1 MSSRKPSTRKTR
13 SQDAKASPSTPS
25 TIKIKVPAPGS
36 ARRPSTPA
44 PSPAPRGQSTLALD
58 STSRLPSTGLPP
70 LSTLPKLGLDDYE
83 QPFYPGLE
91 NYPWPSDLIFDTV
104 ELQEAAPFAM
114 DKATAKSFYF
124 LLHPAIGHLVPFIR
138 RQIHVE
144 ANSKAVQRALFSKA
158 LPIFET
164 YYVNHQRT
172 GRSQLLGGVVHRLCE
187 LAAPLGGSLAPRV
200 RSLLQPGRFDK
211 PAKVPINFDLPIY
224 GATPPHR
231 LHFETY
237 PYSPEERAAIAPFC
251 FQPFIRIFSILRKPN
266 VVTPE
271 RESVLLPH
279 IACAMEFFTNWVK
292 DHSTGTPFPPMQQRL
307 FVSLRLAIQNLT
319 QDRQTKRWLKTIP
332 DVGKEPFPN
341 SAFSL
346 ARTTYRPR
354 PFGSAGLSNVHPLYN
369 TESSER
375 CINFE
380 QLIKLPPFVP
390 PIETLAT
397 LESSP
402 PARPIKEKAAVEKT
416 PPTRF
421 SRKPSSFAETRPSSA
436 PAPASVPTTPTPV
449 PATPVAETPA
459 TPALFLPPPEELFSS
474 GSNDEGKGKATFKTG
489 PPKRKRVEDGDQN
502 ADPPRSLEPAGG
514 KSTAPKG
521 APVSSP
527 ERPSKWPRHTMEVVI
542 PRDSALHTHAT
553 RSSTA
558 APDSEPNSSPSPSPG
573 PRTRART
580 KIASNKTLKG
590 SKLKKKKSSK
600 RRSTSPGFD
609 TNFPPPVRPHRGEQ
623 RGKLTTKTAREP
635 PPNSYTNVV
644 DAIRRGMSSL
654 LELPCLS
661 CICFNKDCKARTTGQ
676 RCESCKYSM
685 CSHTL
690 TAEDIHKRV
699 QALSEYTVF
708 SNNNLMSAMQTVKRE
723 SEDLLLLQAQVSRQ
737 TARLRA
743 ASNYFAMLIR
753 AMIQFYGRDNFAFL
767 WKVPE
772 RHREFFMNY
781 ILHNTA
787 LLKEGHEFSADEKA
801 AVKNRFG
808 YVEEPWSEE
817 FEQGFIEELNSY
829 TAFEPNPTDPLF
841 VGPFSAEWASGDHL
855 TLSVVE
861 DGRSSLVREPRT
873 PTPPPVASGSGSKQ

>member
-70 LSTLPKLGLDDYE
+70 LSTLPKLGLDDYK

-459 TPALFLPPPEELFSS
+459 LFSSPPEKIFSS
-474 GSNDEGKGKATFKTG
+474 GSEDEVFPFKAT
-489 PPKRKRVEDGDQN
+489 VE
-502 ADPPRSLEPAGG
+502 E
-514 KSTAPKG
+514 
-521 APVSSP
+521 
-527 ERPSKWPRHTMEVVI
+527 ME
-542 PRDSALHTHAT
+542 
-553 RSSTA
+553 
-558 APDSEPNSSPSPSPG
+558 
-573 PRTRART
+573 
-580 KIASNKTLKG
+580 
-590 SKLKKKKSSK
+590 
-600 RRSTSPGFD
+600 
-609 TNFPPPVRPHRGEQ
+609 
-623 RGKLTTKTAREP
+623 
-635 PPNSYTNVV
+635 
-644 DAIRRGMSSL
+644 
-654 LELPCLS
+654 
-661 CICFNKDCKARTTGQ
+661 GQ
-676 RCESCKYSM
+676 
-685 CSHTL
+685 
-690 TAEDIHKRV
+690 EDIV
-699 QALSEYTVF
+699 PGSPLDFDVE
-708 SNNNLMSAMQTVKRE
+708 MP
-723 SEDLLLLQAQVSRQ
+723 
-737 TARLRA
+737 
-743 ASNYFAMLIR
+743 
-753 AMIQFYGRDNFAFL
+753 AF
-767 WKVPE
+767 
-772 RHREFFMNY
+772 
-781 ILHNTA
+781 
-787 LLKEGHEFSADEKA
+787 D
-801 AVKNRFG
+801 
-808 YVEEPWSEE
+808 
-817 FEQGFIEELNSY
+817 EELNIPS
-829 TAFEPNPTDPLF
+829 PP
-841 VGPFSAEWASGDHL
+841 
-855 TLSVVE
+855 
-861 DGRSSLVREPRT
+861 T
-873 PTPPPVASGSGSKQ
+873 PTPK

>member
-1 MSSRKPSTRKTR
+1 MPPRNSSTRKTR
-13 SQDAKASPSTPS
+13 SQDAKASPSTPL
-25 TIKIKVPAPGS
+25 TIKIKVPA
-36 ARRPSTPA
+36 PA
-44 PSPAPRGQSTLALD
+44 PSPAPRGQSTFAPD
-58 STSRLPSTGLPP
+58 STSRLPSAGLPP
-70 LSTLPKLGLDDYE
+70 LSALPKLGLVDYK
-83 QPFYPGLE
+83 QLFYPGLE

-114 DKATAKSFYF
+114 DKATAESFYF

-164 YYVNHQRT
+164 YYANHECT

-187 LAAPLGGSLAPRV
+187 LATPLGGSLAPCV

-224 GATPPHR
+224 GATPPHH

-237 PYSPEERAAIAPFC
+237 PYSPDERAAIAPFC

-266 VVTPE
+266 IVTPE
-271 RESVLLPH
+271 REAVLLPH
-279 IACAMEFFTNWVK
+279 MACAMEFFTNWIK
-292 DHSTGTPFPPMQQRL
+292 DRSVNTPFPSMQQHL
-307 FVSLRLAIQNLT
+307 FVSLRLAIRNLT
-319 QDRQTKRWLKTIP
+319 QDRQTKCWLNTIP

-354 PFGSAGLSNVHPLYN
+354 PFGSTGLSNVHPLYN

-380 QLIKLPPFVP
+380 QLIKLPPYVP
-390 PIETLAT
+390 PIEPLAP

-402 PARPIKEKAAVEKT
+402 PTHPIKEKAAVEKT
-416 PPTRF
+416 PLARF
-421 SRKPSSFAETRPSSA
+421 LRKPRSFSETRSNSA

-449 PATPVAETPA
+449 PAIPVAETLA
-459 TPALFLPPPEELFSS
+459 TPALFLPPPKELFSS
-474 GSNDEGKGKATFKTG
+474 GSNDEQFPFKATVEEMRAQAAIPPENPIDIDIQMPGPDKELETPPSPTPMSKGKGKATFKT
-489 PPKRKRVEDGDQN
+489 PKRKRVEDGDQN
-502 ADPPRSLEPAGG
+502 ADPPRSLERAGG
-514 KSTAPKG
+514 KSTAPK
-521 APVSSP
+521 
-527 ERPSKWPRHTMEVVI
+527 RPSKWPHHTMEVVI

-558 APDSEPNSSPSPSPG
+558 AADSEPNSSPSPSLSPSPG

-590 SKLKKKKSSK
+590 SKQKKKRSSK

-609 TNFPPPVRPHRGEQ
+609 ANFPPPVRPHRGEQ
-623 RGKLTTKTAREP
+623 KGKLTTKTTREP

-644 DAIRRGMSSL
+644 DAIRRGTSSL

-676 RCESCKYSM
+676 QCESCKYSV

-723 SEDLLLLQAQVSRQ
+723 LEDLLLLQAQ
-737 TARLRA
+737 
-743 ASNYFAMLIR
+743 
-753 AMIQFYGRDNFAFL
+753 
-767 WKVPE
+767 
-772 RHREFFMNY
+772 
-781 ILHNTA
+781 
-787 LLKEGHEFSADEKA
+787 
-801 AVKNRFG
+801 
-808 YVEEPWSEE
+808 
-817 FEQGFIEELNSY
+817 
-829 TAFEPNPTDPLF
+829 
-841 VGPFSAEWASGDHL
+841 
-855 TLSVVE
+855 
-861 DGRSSLVREPRT
+861 
-873 PTPPPVASGSGSKQ
+873 